1 MILADKIIEERKKN
15 GWSQEELAE
24 MLSVSRQSVSKWE
37 GAQSVPDL
45 GKIVKMAEIFGVT
58 TDYLIKDEIE
68 SREISGFDESY
79 TSKPSLIKVSMEEAC
94 DFLETEE
101 KTAPLVALG
110 ASLFIL
116 SPAFLIFL
124 LGISAGNFMHVT
136 EATAGALGMFLLFI
150 FVAVGVLIMIR
161 TGAERKKFEYIESK
175 AIDTAYGVTG
185 MVKKRKAE
193 NENRNTVKIS
203 TGIVICVL
211 SAVPLIV
218 GSFLSSDDVIML
230 PLTSFLLAMVA
241 IGVNLIVRATIV
253 SSSYSK
259 LLQEGDYTVKRKANS
274 PLIGRISGIYWLL
287 ATAAYLGWSFVSDD
301 WHRTWIIWPVAGVLF
316 AAVIIIIKI
325 IIKDED

>member
-24 MLSVSRQSVSKWE
+24 LLSVSRQSVSKWE

-45 GKIVKMAEIFGVT
+45 SKIIKLAEIFGVT
-58 TDYLIKDEIE
+58 TDYLIKDELE
-68 SREISGFDESY
+68 SRQLSNSDEAD
-79 TSKPSLIKVSMEEAC
+79 TSKPSLVKVSMEEAC

-101 KTAPLVALG
+101 KAAPWVALG
-110 ASLFIL
+110 VSLFIL
-116 SPAFLIFL
+116 SPACLIFL
-124 LGISAGNFMHVT
+124 LGISAGNFIGIT
-136 EATAGALGMFLLFI
+136 EAVAGALGMLVLFI
-150 FVAVGVLIMIR
+150 LVAIGVLIMIR
-161 TGAERKKFEYIESK
+161 TDAGRKKFEYLESK
-175 AIDTAYGVTG
+175 AIDTAYGITG
-185 MVKKRKAE
+185 MVNKRKSE
-193 NENRNTVKIS
+193 NEHRNTAEVSI
-203 TGIVICVL
+203 GIVMCVL

-218 GSFLSSDDVIML
+218 ASFLSSDGVIML
-230 PLTSFLLAMVA
+230 PLTSFLLVMVA
-241 IGVNLIVRATIV
+241 IGVNLILRAVII

-287 ATAAYLGWSFVSDD
+287 ATAVYLGWSFVSDD

-316 AAVIIIIKI
+316 AAVIIVVRM